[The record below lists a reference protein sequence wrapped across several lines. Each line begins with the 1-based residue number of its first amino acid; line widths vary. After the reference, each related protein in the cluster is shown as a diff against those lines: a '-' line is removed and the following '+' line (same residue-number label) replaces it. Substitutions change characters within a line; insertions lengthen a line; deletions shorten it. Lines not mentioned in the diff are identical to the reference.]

1 MWSAVVAQPITMVI
15 QIIQSLGYI
24 ALLYWAWPYI
34 QHSFY
39 RLCFTLCGENGAYH
53 LFTTEYYWHDAF
65 PADGVI

>member
-1 MWSAVVAQPITMVI
+1 MVI

-34 QHSFY
+34 QHSFIAYALRCVGKWRLPPIYY
-39 RLCFTLCGENGAYH
+39 RVLLARR
-53 LFTTEYYWHDAF
+53 F